1 MTMPVRDYLPL
12 IREAII
18 EAREAGLASEAENLE
33 QVSSS
38 ALTSSSEMVQEHGL
52 AIRPLTDLAKKLGM
66 PQPGVGYAV
75 RRGERIIAD
84 KPGSR

>member
-1 MTMPVRDYLPL
+1 MPVRVDLPL
-12 IREAII
+12 RREAIT
-18 EAREAGLASEAENLE
+18 EAREAGLGSEAENLE
-33 QVSSS
+33 QISSS

-52 AIRPLTDLAKKLGM
+52 AITRLTNLARELGM
-66 PQPGVGYAV
+66 TQPGARYAV